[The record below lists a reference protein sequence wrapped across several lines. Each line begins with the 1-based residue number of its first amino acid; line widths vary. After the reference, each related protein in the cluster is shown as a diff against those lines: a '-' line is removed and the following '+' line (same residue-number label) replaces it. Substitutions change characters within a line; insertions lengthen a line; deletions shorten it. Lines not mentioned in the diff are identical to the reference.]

1 MIPSSTRM
9 WLGSATLAGLLLA
22 SSLTASASSQT
33 AAATTTITCSSVKPV
48 LATLSIVPSG
58 TYTEAVRKQM
68 QWVSSPAIIKVI
80 EKSVPTPSALV
91 TVAVVK
97 ALPAKPA
104 EQPAKQ
110 TTQSAKSA
118 TKQPARSSTKSVQV
132 AAVPQQQVSRS
143 DNSSLVNNALSLVG
157 VPYLFGGT
165 SRSGFDCSG
174 YTQYVFKGSG
184 ISLPRTAAAQFSVGS
199 SVDRAQLQSGDLVFF
214 TTYASGASHVGIYIG
229 GGSFVHASS
238 SGVRTSSLSESYYAT
253 RYLGARRVR

>member
-1 MIPSSTRM
+1 M

-97 ALPAKPA
+97 AQPAKPA
-104 EQPAKQ
+104 EQPAK
-110 TTQSAKSA
+110 T
-118 TKQPARSSTKSVQV
+118 
-132 AAVPQQQVSRS
+132 
-143 DNSSLVNNALSLVG
+143 N
-157 VPYLFGGT
+157 
-165 SRSGFDCSG
+165 
-174 YTQYVFKGSG
+174 YT
-184 ISLPRTAAAQFSVGS
+184 IC
-199 SVDRAQLQSGDLVFF
+199 
-214 TTYASGASHVGIYIG
+214 
-229 GGSFVHASS
+229 
-238 SGVRTSSLSESYYAT
+238 
-253 RYLGARRVR
+253 

>member
-1 MIPSSTRM
+1 M
-9 WLGSATLAGLLLA
+9 WLGSAILAGLLLA

-33 AAATTTITCSSVKPV
+33 ATATTITCSSVKPV

-68 QWVSSPAIIKVI
+68 QWVSSPAITKVI
-80 EKSVPTPSALV
+80 ENSVPTPSALV

-97 ALPAKPA
+97 TQPAKP
-104 EQPAKQ
+104 

-118 TKQPARSSTKSVQV
+118 TKQPARSSTKPVQV

-184 ISLPRTAAAQFSVGS
+184 ISLPRTAAAQFSVGA

-229 GGSFVHASS
+229 GGSFVHASN
-238 SGVRTSSLSESYYAT
+238 SGIRTSSLSESYYAT